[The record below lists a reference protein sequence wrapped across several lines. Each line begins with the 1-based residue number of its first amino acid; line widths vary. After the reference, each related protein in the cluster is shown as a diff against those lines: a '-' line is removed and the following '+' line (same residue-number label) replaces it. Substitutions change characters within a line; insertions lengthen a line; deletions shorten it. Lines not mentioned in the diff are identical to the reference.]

1 MHKDIARIFCRN
13 FTRLDDDVSAIW
25 LWNNVYRKEDFILYL
40 KKNFEEYNNQVVE
53 LYIFIITFESR
64 EIV

>member
-1 MHKDIARIFCRN
+1 MRRDIARIFCRN
-13 FTRLDDDVSAIW
+13 FTRLGDDVSAIW